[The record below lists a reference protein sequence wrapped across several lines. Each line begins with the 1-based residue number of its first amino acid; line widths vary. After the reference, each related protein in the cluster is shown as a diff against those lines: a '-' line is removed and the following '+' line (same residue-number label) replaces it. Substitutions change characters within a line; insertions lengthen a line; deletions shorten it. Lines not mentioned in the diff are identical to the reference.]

1 MDPSVPPAP
10 PRKPLR
16 VWPGVIAVVLL
27 LAARFGV
34 KLVVPG
40 FRGFSLGMMW
50 SFGAAALV
58 LLWWLFLSRAP
69 WLERLGAIALMAA
82 SLFGA
87 WRLRHDSMG
96 PLWVFAYA
104 LPVLWVALV
113 AGAAIARRLPDGR
126 RRATIAATILV
137 ACGAWTLVRTEGISG
152 DHAATFGWRW
162 AKSPEERLLA
172 QTGREPAA
180 PPTVAPSPA
189 APAAAV
195 PASEPAPAAPV
206 STSATPEPAAE
217 GASRPAPPVPDEAA
231 ASAEWPGFRGPA
243 RDGVVRGVRI
253 GTDWSAT
260 PPVQL
265 WRRAVGPGWSSF
277 AVHGDR
283 VYTQE
288 QRGDDEVVACYDEA
302 TGAPVWAHHDR
313 ARFFESNAGAGPR
326 ATPTLSGGR
335 VYTLGATGLLNTLD
349 AATGAVVWSRDA
361 SSDAEGT
368 PSMGGGGTKKV
379 PDWGF
384 AGSPLVVDDLVI
396 VAVAGQLVA
405 YDVVSGTPR
414 WTGPAGGVSYSSPH
428 LATID
433 GEAQVLLVSAS
444 GVTSVSPSGGRVL
457 WEHKVRGF
465 PIVQPGVTAEGD
477 VVFAPGN
484 TGTRRLAAR
493 RGSGGWTIEERW
505 NSTALKPYFNDFVLH
520 EGHVYGFDG
529 RILACVDVSD
539 GERKWKGGRY
549 GNGQLVLL
557 PDQDLL
563 IVLSEEGELAL
574 VSATSDAFREI
585 ARVPALEGKTWNHP
599 VLAGDTLLVRNAQE
613 MAAFRLARAN
623 D

>member
-1 MDPSVPPAP
+1 MDPSVAPAP

-87 WRLRHDSMG
+87 WSLRHDSMG
-96 PLWVFAYA
+96 PMWVFGYA

-113 AGAAIARRLPDGR
+113 AGAAIARRLPDGP

-172 QTGREPAA
+172 QAGPGPAT
-180 PPTVAPSPA
+180 PPTVAPSPT
-189 APAAAV
+189 APAAVA
-195 PASEPAPAAPV
+195 PASTPAPAAPV

-217 GASRPAPPVPDEAA
+217 GASRPAPPVPDEAR

-260 PPVQL
+260 PPVPL

-277 AVHGDR
+277 AVHGGH

-288 QRGDDEVVACYDEA
+288 QRGEDEVVSCYDKA
-302 TGAPVWAHHDR
+302 TGAPVWAHHDK

-326 ATPTLSGGR
+326 ATPTVRDGR
-335 VYTLGATGLLNTLD
+335 VYTLGATGLLNALD
-349 AATGAVVWSRDA
+349 AVSGAVVWSRDA
-361 SSDAEGT
+361 PADVAGK
-368 PSMGGGGTKKV
+368 PSTGDGGRVKV
-379 PDWGF
+379 PEWGF
-384 AGSPLVVDDLVI
+384 SGSPLAVGELLI
-396 VAVAGQLVA
+396 VAVAGQLIA
-405 YDVVSGTPR
+405 YDAASGTPR

-433 GEAQVLLVSAS
+433 GEAQVLLVSAD
-444 GVTSVSPSGGRVL
+444 GVTSVSPDDGQVL
-457 WEHKVRGF
+457 WQHPLRSF
-465 PIVQPGVTAEGD
+465 PMVQPALTADGD
-477 VVFAPGN
+477 LVVAPGSG
-484 TGTRRLAAR
+484 GTRRLAAR
-493 RGSGGWTIEERW
+493 RGSGGWTIAERW

-529 RILACVDVSD
+529 RILACVNVAD

-557 PDQDLL
+557 PEQDLL

-574 VSATSDAFREI
+574 VSATSDAFHEI

-599 VLAGDTLLVRNAQE
+599 VLAGDTLLVRNAEE
-613 MAAFRLARAN
+613 MAAFRLTLADR
-623 D
+623 